1 MMSKKIQISKEGK
14 LYKGLPFR
22 NQIFP
27 ESDLFWVKYLCTE
40 EINMNLKNFQVDVN
54 KKYFPNKY
62 FKLTNIICGA

>member
-14 LYKGLPFR
+14 LYEGLPFR
-22 NQIFP
+22 NQIFL

-62 FKLTNIICGA
+62 FKLTNIIFGA